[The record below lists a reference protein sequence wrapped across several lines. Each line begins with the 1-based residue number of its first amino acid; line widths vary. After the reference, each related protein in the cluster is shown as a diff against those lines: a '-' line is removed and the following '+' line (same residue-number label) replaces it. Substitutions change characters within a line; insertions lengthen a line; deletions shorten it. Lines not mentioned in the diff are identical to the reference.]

1 MEAILH
7 SELKFINLTKLILL
21 WYFANDPPRVYSNLK
36 VGGWYVTATF
46 VKDLL
51 TAAFMFIFMLL
62 CVLLFFLFKP
72 IIIATVAQRLDDLRS
87 A

>member
-46 VKDLL
+46 VKDLS
-51 TAAFMFIFMLL
+51 TAAFMFILY
-62 CVLLFFLFKP
+62 
-72 IIIATVAQRLDDLRS
+72 VAVPVNCSSCSSQ
-87 A
+87 

>member
-7 SELKFINLTKLILL
+7 CELKFVHLTKFILL
-21 WYFANDPPRVYSNLK
+21 WYFANDSPRVYSNLK

-51 TAAFMFIFMLL
+51 IAAFVFIFYVAVRAYCSMLWVSL
-62 CVLLFFLFKP
+62 VLGL
-72 IIIATVAQRLDDLRS
+72 Q
-87 A
+87 